1 MAGLPPR
8 KLEDTEPLTQMTFF
22 PSDLPRPRESWL
34 LGTDG
39 PSGPLSPIQKGEVAP
54 GL

>member
-1 MAGLPPR
+1 MAGLPSR
-8 KLEDTEPLTQMTFF
+8 KLEDPEPPKQMTFF

-39 PSGPLSPIQKGEVAP
+39 SSGPLSPIQKGEVAP
-54 GL
+54 GS